1 MSRGIQAGGKEV
13 VKYTNTSDHYR
24 VCSFSQ
30 NEAAILVFETT
41 QFKFR
46 QGLRH
51 CCCCEVIYDRLTWS
65 QQVIKVTSTHIL
77 SVEVKH
83 VFILFPLSKKKT
95 NSTAISC
102 TTSRFHHLLDLWE
115 TTCHRFYP
123 ISRKRMQRGLL
134 RATCSLPF
142 PWEENVAQRKRAGL
156 DCEGT
161 SKRGLVKWSMD
172 RETMNIRCNTVISW
186 EKNSCSVTSN
196 YETLWHTITSARLLQ
211 CLQKC
216 FTRHFMNKPVF
227 VFIHLSYV
235 SKFKTH
241 VFNWNT

>member
-1 MSRGIQAGGKEV
+1 MSRGIQAGGKQV

-83 VFILFPLSKKKT
+83 VFILFPLSKKKKQIRPRFLVLLVDFIT
-95 NSTAISC
+95 C
-102 TTSRFHHLLDLWE
+102 WTSEKPR
-115 TTCHRFYP
+115 
-123 ISRKRMQRGLL
+123 
-134 RATCSLPF
+134 
-142 PWEENVAQRKRAGL
+142 
-156 DCEGT
+156 
-161 SKRGLVKWSMD
+161 
-172 RETMNIRCNTVISW
+172 VIAF
-186 EKNSCSVTSN
+186 
-196 YETLWHTITSARLLQ
+196 IPSA
-211 CLQKC
+211 
-216 FTRHFMNKPVF
+216 
-227 VFIHLSYV
+227 V
-235 SKFKTH
+235 SACKE
-241 VFNWNT
+241 VY